1 MTSVIVSALPDP
13 SAGDGLLIE
22 MLATQLADVRMLRD
36 YINRN
41 GGPISERGQ
50 LYKAVEML
58 RSRER
63 DAQQTM
69 DRLGIGPKART
80 LVMSKGGAPTGSS
93 FAQGLA
99 QAAQRRALTAIDGGQ
114 Q

>member
-1 MTSVIVSALPDP
+1 MTSAVVSALPDP
-13 SAGDGLLIE
+13 SAGDGLLVE
-22 MLATQLADVRMLRD
+22 MLATQLADLAMIRD

-58 RSRER
+58 RARER
-63 DAQQTM
+63 DAQATM

-80 LVMSKGGAPTGSS
+80 LVMSKGCSPAGSS
-93 FAQGLA
+93 FAVGLA
-99 QAAQRRALTAIDGGQ
+99 QAAQRRALTAMQGGQ